1 MNLEDKANK
10 MDVNRLK
17 EANELSRKI
26 FNEQSFF
33 ERFSKID
40 DVQDILIKGTQSQGF
55 TIRDPDLIHDVFKLV
70 SERLRAKIEI
80 LTEEFEA
87 L

>member
-1 MNLEDKANK
+1 MNLEDKANN
-10 MDVNRLK
+10 MDANKLK
-17 EANELSRKI
+17 KANELSRKI

-33 ERFSKID
+33 ERFSKTD
-40 DVQDILIKGTQSQGF
+40 DVQDILINGNLSQGF
-55 TIRDPDLIHDVFKLV
+55 TVMDPDLIHDIFKLV
-70 SERLRAKIEI
+70 SERLRTKIEV